1 MYQHPVSQNAG
12 GFISVLFTEF
22 SEAGSDVM
30 EGDDG
35 GAGIESKTIVLA
47 DDHGWDT
54 IDAVTFFTKGSI
66 ARVVETLTPRSS
78 VNLLGYLERDTFAR
92 GSPVRIRLLDLR
104 SV

>member
-47 DDHGWDT
+47 DDHGSFDT
-54 IDAVTFFTKGSI
+54 CEFPAAIFWIGSEEFSCAFFAGFWQILAATFFDSG
-66 ARVVETLTPRSS
+66 
-78 VNLLGYLERDTFAR
+78 
-92 GSPVRIRLLDLR
+92 
-104 SV
+104 